1 MIEEI
6 DHKETLAPLST
17 LVSPLHTKM
26 HLVRT
31 AYAVKI
37 CELTET
43 EAYWEENLGLRL
55 TASVIFAENGNYK
68 RAMKISEEITSIYQ
82 RLATANPA
90 AYEPD
95 LAASLNNLAIRYSES
110 GRRNEAIAPAEKAV
124 AIRKRLASENPSAYE
139 PYLAGSLNNLANRYS
154 ESGRRNEAIA
164 PAEKAR
170 DIYERLATENPAAY
184 EPNLANSFGT
194 LGTIYVELG
203 KPLDGAVFFKRG
215 IETLSRLFLQSPQYF
230 SKLMANLVWC
240 YEKNCSS
247 DDEFQAS
254 DLYKKIVQ
262 VLKQQSSSTAED

>member
-1 MIEEI
+1 
-6 DHKETLAPLST
+6 
-17 LVSPLHTKM
+17 M

-95 LAASLNNLAIRYSES
+95 LAASLNNLAI
-110 GRRNEAIAPAEKAV
+110 
-124 AIRKRLASENPSAYE
+124 
-139 PYLAGSLNNLANRYS
+139 RYS